1 MANEISTWVEVY
13 AKYGFVRDGR
23 WFRLSGNKPIMF
35 APLDSTQQG
44 DYYILNGV
52 GTIAPLAALRYG
64 YIAEYLTIPKTKEV
78 YTVDEFSKLAVNQP
92 TLNPVVI
99 VDTINTVNAGVLG
112 AINSTSAT
120 ITANVNQVSNAISNN
135 ITLARQALDKS
146 IDDTEGNIL
155 TRLATATTQTATNIG
170 NASKEILNKIQSNVG
185 QIDEVKNTLS
195 NNIFTAANNTINSI
209 GNSLNGVINNVVS
222 NVINTAKNT
231 ESFLNSAI
239 SNSTGSISSQ
249 INTVKNNISASTQ
262 QINDNTNNALSGV
275 ISGVTDALNPLN
287 ALAGLLGADYKEF
300 ITRFIPDLGG
310 DIGKS
315 LQRIQN
321 AINKLLNDEYSTWDE
336 FVLDLGVF
344 QANANLIETVFNISL
359 IIPIVLNLFQNAG
372 SIYSQNITKLLM
384 EDVRPTSLQSP
395 DILKA
400 FLRKTIS
407 EDKTHELLAK
417 LGFEDDFIRILKS
430 NSNILLDVNEVK
442 NLYLRGL
449 IDETV
454 HDTKLHKLGFR
465 DDDINHF
472 KQLYFATP
480 PANDLI
486 RMAVREVFT
495 PQTVK
500 TYGMDQDFPQDF
512 ARYAKEVG
520 LDEHWAKAYWAAHWE
535 LPSPSMGFEMFHRG
549 IITDTQVKELLKSLD
564 VMPYWRDKLV
574 QLSYNPVTR
583 VDVRRLYQTGVITIA
598 DVEKRYRDIG
608 YSPTDAKLLARWTEI
623 DSSPEDDTTEQ
634 EIKALSKSVIETAY
648 KKGVISV
655 EQAKQSFRDLGYKES
670 DVDIIIAIAD
680 LAKISA
686 EDKDLSLAQE
696 EKAHKYIVDAYK
708 RRTISNVE
716 AREQLLDLGISS
728 NDIDIELSFADYE
741 YQLSVKTSIVNK
753 IQDMYLTNT
762 IDDVELMTYLS
773 VNGFN
778 IKEVTQILDELVVLK
793 SLRDRKPTKADFD
806 KFLAAGV
813 ITNEEYIYELRGL
826 GFADKYIE
834 MYMLLKGDIEE
845 E

>member
-1 MANEISTWVEVY
+1 MVNEISTWVEVY

-23 WFRLSGNKPIMF
+23 WFRLTGNKAIMF
-35 APLDSTQQG
+35 APLDSTQVG
-44 DYYILNGV
+44 DYYMLSDGRGV
-52 GTIAPLAALRYG
+52 APLAQLRYG
-64 YIAEYLTIPKTKEV
+64 YIAEYMTLPKTKEV
-78 YTVDEFSKLAVNQP
+78 YTFDEFAKLAVSQP
-92 TLNPVVI
+92 TANPIII
-99 VDTINTVNAGVLG
+99 VDTINTVNAGVLA
-112 AINSTSAT
+112 AINSTTAA

-135 ITLARQALDKS
+135 ITMARQALDNS
-146 IDDTEGNIL
+146 IDITEGNIL
-155 TRLATATTQTATNIG
+155 TRLAGATTQTATNIG
-170 NASKEILNKIQSNVG
+170 NAAKEILTKIQSNVG
-185 QIDEVKNTLS
+185 QIDEVKNTLT
-195 NNIFTAANNTINSI
+195 NNIFTAANNTVNSI

-231 ESFLNSAI
+231 ETFLN
-239 SNSTGSISSQ
+239 TSISQSTSSISTQ
-249 INTVKNNISASTQ
+249 INTVKNNINASTQ

-300 ITRFIPDLGG
+300 VNRFIPDLGG

-321 AINKLLNDEYSTWDE
+321 AINKLLNDEYKTWDE

-344 QANANLIETVFNISL
+344 QANANLIETVFNITL
-359 IIPIVLNLFQNAG
+359 IIPIILNLFQNAG

-400 FLRKTIS
+400 FIRKTLS
-407 EDKTHELLAK
+407 EDKTHELLGK
-417 LGFEDDFIRILKS
+417 LGFEDDLIRLLKS
-430 NSNILLDVNEVK
+430 NSTILLDVNEVK
-442 NLYLRGL
+442 NLFLRGL
-449 IDETV
+449 IDETI
-454 HDTKLHKLGFR
+454 HDTKLSKLGFR
-465 DDDINHF
+465 DDDIEHF
-472 KQLYFATP
+472 KHLYFATP

-495 PQTVK
+495 PQTVQ
-500 TYGMDQDFPQDF
+500 TYGMNQDFPDDF
-512 ARYAKEVG
+512 AKYGKEVG
-520 LDEHWAKAYWAAHWE
+520 LDEKWSRAYWAAHWE
-535 LPSPSMGFEMFHRG
+535 LPSPTMGFEMFHRG
-549 IITDTQVKELLKSLD
+549 IINDAQVKDLLKSLD

-583 VDVRRLYQTGVITIA
+583 VDVRRLYQTGVITIG

-623 DSSPEDDTTEQ
+623 DSSPENDTTEQ

-655 EQAKQSFRDLGYKES
+655 EQAKQSFRDLGYKDS
-670 DVDIIIAIAD
+670 DVEIIIAIAD

-708 RRTISNVE
+708 RRTISNDE
-716 AREQLLDLGISS
+716 ARAQLLDLGISS

-753 IQDMYLTNT
+753 IQDMFLSNT
-762 IDDVELMTYLS
+762 IDDVELTTYLS
-773 VNGFN
+773 INGFN
-778 IKEVTQILDELVVLK
+778 IKEINQILDELIVLK
-793 SLRDRKPTKADFD
+793 TLRDRKPTKADFD

-813 ITNEEYIYELRGL
+813 IGQEEYVYELRGL

-834 MYMLLKGDIEE
+834 MYILLKGDIEE